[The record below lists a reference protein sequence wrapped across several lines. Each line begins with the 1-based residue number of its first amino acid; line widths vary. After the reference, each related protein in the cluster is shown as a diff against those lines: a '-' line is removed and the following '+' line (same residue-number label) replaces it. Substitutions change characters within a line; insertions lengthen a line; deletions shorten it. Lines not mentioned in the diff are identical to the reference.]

1 MSQANQDVLVLGA
14 GIAGLT
20 AARHLAAAGLR
31 VRVLEAANRV
41 GGRILSRNAGN
52 EIVELGAEFIHG
64 KPPILWN
71 LVEEAGLKTYEL
83 EGKHFCSRR
92 TALQE
97 CGEEFGRDFEWLETL
112 KQWDRADC
120 SFADYLNLVQV
131 PEATRE
137 SLIGYVEG
145 FNAADHRI
153 ISVASLGKQQ
163 AIEDATEGDRLF
175 HVRGGYA
182 QVPGFLAR
190 QLHELDGTCSLDTR
204 AVEIRWKQGTVEVEC
219 LRKGKAETHHA
230 AAAVIALPLGV
241 LQSGSLTITPSPT
254 EAMEHPISAG
264 KLACELKG
272 TMHRGSR
279 LALQTRTGVV
289 SAVA

>member
-41 GGRILSRNAGN
+41 GGRILSRNAGQ

-92 TALQE
+92 TALHE

-120 SFADYLNLVQV
+120 SFADYLNLVHV
-131 PEATRE
+131 PEATR
-137 SLIGYVEG
+137 
-145 FNAADHRI
+145 
-153 ISVASLGKQQ
+153 
-163 AIEDATEGDRLF
+163 
-175 HVRGGYA
+175 
-182 QVPGFLAR
+182 
-190 QLHELDGTCSLDTR
+190 
-204 AVEIRWKQGTVEVEC
+204 
-219 LRKGKAETHHA
+219 
-230 AAAVIALPLGV
+230 
-241 LQSGSLTITPSPT
+241 
-254 EAMEHPISAG
+254 
-264 KLACELKG
+264 
-272 TMHRGSR
+272 
-279 LALQTRTGVV
+279 
-289 SAVA
+289 